1 MKILQ
6 VAPYYYPYIGG
17 QERYVRSLARALA
30 ARGHEV
36 KVLTSNFPK
45 SKNREVMDGIEVRR
59 FKPLCKPLNN
69 PISPALFFHIVRE
82 CKGFDVIHCHNEHA
96 ALSLYSAWAKS
107 RLKIPLII
115 TCHGQLR
122 FDHPIKD
129 LFERVYSKT
138 IGSMLL
144 KRADKVI
151 VISQSDKKYI
161 CSLGVPVE
169 NIEVIPNGIDPS
181 YFNDNMRSN
190 VNEELNFK
198 GKKVILFVGPL
209 IKRKGPQVLVQAI
222 PFVVKEYSNLLF
234 VFVGTGNFK
243 REVEKLSKLLHVEN
257 YTKFLGYVPKEKL
270 YSLYKRCEIL
280 VLPSFSEALSYTILD
295 AFMFSKPVISTQIPC
310 ISDYLSETAILTPPG
325 DYKSLAKAILQLL
338 DEPNMAKEYGRK
350 GRELIETSLRWD
362 LVVDRIEAV
371 YTDVLRK

>member
-45 SKNREVMDGIEVRR
+45 SKNCEVMDGIEVRR

-243 REVEKLSKLLHVEN
+243 
-257 YTKFLGYVPKEKL
+257 
-270 YSLYKRCEIL
+270 
-280 VLPSFSEALSYTILD
+280 SFSEALSYTILD